1 MSCKKLLKV
10 LLLVVFFV
18 ICIAATAQRAGAGEL
33 KVESNEKILVYY
45 FHGKARCV
53 TCMKIEELTAEAVKE
68 TFGKDYAQNRV
79 VYKSVNVDERANE
92 HFIADFQLMV
102 KSVVIAKEVDGKEV
116 AWKRL
121 DKVWHYYS
129 DPKDFFAYFTANAQK
144 ILEER

>member
-1 MSCKKLLKV
+1 MSYKKLLKV
-10 LLLVVFFV
+10 LLLVVFPI
-18 ICIAATAQRAGAGEL
+18 ICIAATAQRAGAAEL
-33 KVESNEKILVYY
+33 KVGSDAKILVYY

-53 TCMKIEELTAEAVKE
+53 TCMKIEELTAEAVKD
-68 TFGKDYAQNRV
+68 TFGADHAQNRV
-79 VYKSVNVDERANE
+79 VYKSVNVDEAENE

-121 DKVWHYYS
+121 DKVWQYYT
-129 DPKDFFAYFTANAQK
+129 DPKEFFAYFTANAQK